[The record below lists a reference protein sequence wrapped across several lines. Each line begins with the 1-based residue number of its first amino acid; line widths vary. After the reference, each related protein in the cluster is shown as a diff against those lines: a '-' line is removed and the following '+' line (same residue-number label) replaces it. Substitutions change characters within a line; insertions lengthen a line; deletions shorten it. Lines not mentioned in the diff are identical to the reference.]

1 MACCY
6 LAADISNNRDQRV
19 KAISFVNM
27 KGGVAKTTLAVNVAD
42 CLARRHELNVL
53 VIDIDPQ
60 FNATQCLVSGETYKE
75 HIENRLHTVV
85 DIFDDS
91 PRPVVGSITGPE
103 IRDPVPIERIEPLRV
118 KEGFD
123 LLPGALELY
132 RLDMTG
138 GQGRE
143 NRLKIY
149 LDHLRSEKQ
158 YDVVIIDT
166 PPTPSAWMSSAL
178 IASDYYL
185 VPVKP
190 EPLSATGIDLLRSVI
205 ARVTKNYALKLACA
219 GVVLTIAEAN
229 TIVFSSAINFID
241 NNEFWKGKRFKQHLA
256 KRTVVARNQG
266 EQKLILDTN
275 ENDLKLALSKICA
288 ELIERVEIEA

>member
-1 MACCY
+1 M
-6 LAADISNNRDQRV
+6 

-27 KGGVAKTTLAVNVAD
+27 KGGVAKTTMAVNVAD
-42 CLARRHELNVL
+42 CLATRHELKVL

-60 FNATQCLVSGETYKE
+60 FNATQCLVSGEDYKS
-75 HIENRLHTVV
+75 HIDNRGHTVV

-91 PRPVVGSITGPE
+91 PRPVVGVVLGAETKEPL
-103 IRDPVPIERIEPLRV
+103 PIEEIKPLSI
-118 KEGFD
+118 KDGFD

-143 NRLKIY
+143 NRLKIFVDY
-149 LDHLRSEKQ
+149 LKENSK
-158 YDVVIIDT
+158 YDVVIVDT

-190 EPLSATGIDLLRSVI
+190 EPLSATGIDLLRSI
-205 ARVTKNYALKLACA
+205 ISRVTKNYGLKLSCA
-219 GVVLTIAEAN
+219 GVVLTIAEAH
-229 TIVFSSAINFID
+229 TKVFKGAIEFID
-241 NNEFWKGKRFKQHLA
+241 NNDFWKGKRFAQHFL
-256 KRTVVARNQG
+256 KRTEVARQQG
-266 EQKLILDTN
+266 EQGLILDTN
-275 ENDLKLALSKICA
+275 DKELKLALSKIV
-288 ELIERVEIEA
+288 VEFLDRIGLEG

>member
-1 MACCY
+1 MK
-6 LAADISNNRDQRV
+6 SV
-19 KAISFVNM
+19 SFVNM
-27 KGGVAKTTLAVNVAD
+27 KGGVAKTTMAVNVAD
-42 CLARRHELNVL
+42 CLATRHDMRVL
-53 VIDIDPQ
+53 VVDIDPQ
-60 FNATQCLVSGETYKE
+60 FNATQCVVSGEDYKE
-75 HIENRLHTVV
+75 HLDNQRHTVV

-91 PRPVVGSITGPE
+91 PRPVVGVVAGADTKEPLSVE
-103 IRDPVPIERIEPLRV
+103 EIEPL
-118 KEGFD
+118 KIKDNFD

-149 LDHLRSEKQ
+149 IEHLKEKFE

-205 ARVTKNYALKLACA
+205 SRVTKNYGLKLSCA
-219 GVVLTIAEAN
+219 GVVLTIAEEN
-229 TIVFSSAINFID
+229 TKVFKGAKHFID
-241 NNEFWKGKRFKQHLA
+241 NNNYWKGKRYAQHLL
-256 KRTVVARNQG
+256 KRTEVARQQG
-266 EQKLILDTN
+266 EQGLILDTN
-275 ENDLKLALSKICA
+275 DRELKLALSKIV
-288 ELIERVEIEA
+288 VEFLDRIGLES